1 MKKIKK
7 TPNVKMN
14 LSLDRDFYQLLQE
27 RAKNDYMRVAT
38 WTKQYLMKCLL
49 EKNNSDS
56 KCLTND
62 RVTMGL

>member
-14 LSLDRDFYQLLQE
+14 LSLDKDFYLLLQE

-38 WTKQYLMKCLL
+38 WTKQYLMKSLL
-49 EKNNSDS
+49 EKNNSDY
-56 KCLTND
+56 KCLTNGG
-62 RVTMGL
+62 VTM